1 MVERLFPAGFRHRF
15 PAGGLGRRAS
25 GFGPAAPR
33 PPGLRVSHVKPLRLA
48 GVLGGAMLWTAPALA
63 QNAAVIPVSVVVVD
77 LPGNL
82 SALGAAPASWMA
94 EAGIALEGGSP
105 GRRYSVGGG
114 ALMVVPE
121 TIEPDRVRVRLE
133 YVGN

>member
-1 MVERLFPAGFRHRF
+1 MVDRYFRDGFRHRF
-15 PAGGLGRRAS
+15 PAGGLGRAS
-25 GFGPAAPR
+25 GFAPAAPR
-33 PPGLRVSHVKPLRLA
+33 LPGVRAPRVRPLRWI
-48 GVLGGAMLWTAPALA
+48 GVLGGAMLWAAPALA
-63 QNAAVIPVSVVVVD
+63 QNAAVIPVSVVVMD

-82 SALGAAPASWMA
+82 SGLGAAPAGWMA
-94 EAGIALEGGSP
+94 AAGIAVRGGSP
-105 GRRYSVGGG
+105 GRRYRVGGG

>member
-1 MVERLFPAGFRHRF
+1 
-15 PAGGLGRRAS
+15 
-25 GFGPAAPR
+25 
-33 PPGLRVSHVKPLRLA
+33 
-48 GVLGGAMLWTAPALA
+48 MLWAAPALA
-63 QNAAVIPVSVVVVD
+63 QNAAVIPVSVVVMD
-77 LPGNL
+77 DPGNL
-82 SALGAAPASWMA
+82 SALGAAPAGWMA
-94 EAGIALEGGSP
+94 EAGIAVPEGTP

>member
-1 MVERLFPAGFRHRF
+1 MVERLFPDGFRRL
-15 PAGGLGRRAS
+15 PAGGLRLRAS
-25 GFGPAAPR
+25 GFVPAAPR
-33 PPGLRVSHVKPLRLA
+33 PPGVRAQHVKPLRWT
-48 GVLGGAMLWTAPALA
+48 GVLGGAMLWAAPALA
-63 QNAAVIPVSVVVVD
+63 QNAAVIPVSVVVMD

-82 SALGAAPASWMA
+82 SALGAAPAGWMA
-94 EAGIALEGGSP
+94 EAGIASPGGSP
-105 GRRYSVGGG
+105 GRRHSVGGG